1 MDSGQAVELGQ
12 QAFMN
17 ALLIAAPI
25 LVVAILAGLLVG
37 MLQAMTQIQDHTLS
51 YIPKLAAILIVVCIC
66 LPWIFEKLTEYS
78 TQLFTSIPQ
87 IIFGG

>member
-51 YIPKLAAILIVVCIC
+51 YIPKLAVILIVVCIC

-87 IIFGG
+87 IISGG

>member
-1 MDSGQAVELGQ
+1 MQSEQAVELGQ
-12 QAFMN
+12 QAFMH

-25 LVVAILAGLLVG
+25 LVIAILVGLLVG

-51 YIPKLAAILIVVCIC
+51 YIPKLTAILIVMCIC

-87 IIFGG
+87 MIFGG

>member
-66 LPWIFEKLTEYS
+66 LPWFFEKLTEYS

>member
-87 IIFGG
+87 IISGG

>member
-1 MDSGQAVELGQ
+1 
-12 QAFMN
+12 
-17 ALLIAAPI
+17 
-25 LVVAILAGLLVG
+25 
-37 MLQAMTQIQDHTLS
+37 MTQIQDHTLS
-51 YIPKLAAILIVVCIC
+51 YIPKLTAILIVMCIC

>member
-1 MDSGQAVELGQ
+1 MDSGQAVELVQ